1 VMNGIEARLASLL
14 NRGWWL
20 LLLRG
25 IAAIVFGLLTWMQP
39 GISLA
44 ALVLLFGAY
53 AAADGILGLWAAFS
67 GQKDSR
73 HWWLLLLEGIVG
85 IGVGILAFTAPGL
98 TALAL
103 LYYIAIW
110 AIVTGVLEIMAAI
123 RLRKEIRGEWM
134 LILAGLA
141 SVAFGVILTAR
152 PGVGALSLLWLIGT
166 YAVFFGVLLVIL
178 ALKAR
183 GFAKAVSRA

>member
-1 VMNGIEARLASLL
+1 MNGIEARLASLL

-25 IAAIVFGLLTWMQP
+25 LAAIVFGVLTWLQP

-53 AAADGILGLWAAFS
+53 AAADGVLGLWAAFA
-67 GQKDSR
+67 GAKDSK
-73 HWWLLLLEGIVG
+73 HWWLLLLEGVVG
-85 IGVGILAFTAPGL
+85 IGVGLLAFTAPGL

-110 AIVTGVLEIMAAI
+110 AIVTGVLEIVAAI
-123 RLRKEIRGEWM
+123 RLRKEIKNEWM

-141 SVAFGVILTAR
+141 SVVFGLVLTAR
-152 PGVGALSLLWLIGT
+152 PGLGALSLLWLIGS
-166 YAVFFGVLLVIL
+166 YALLFGVLLVIL

-183 GFAKAVSRA
+183 GFAKAIARA